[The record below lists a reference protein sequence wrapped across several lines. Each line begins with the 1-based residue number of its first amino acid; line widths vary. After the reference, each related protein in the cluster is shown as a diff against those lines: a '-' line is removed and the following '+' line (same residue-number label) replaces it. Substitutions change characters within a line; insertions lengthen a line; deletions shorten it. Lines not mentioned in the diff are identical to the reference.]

1 VAVTSSSPEGSTV
14 RMRDDVVLVGIRK
27 SGEFVT
33 PGEKLGV
40 IEEFIPDFGTYVN
53 EGSVRSKV
61 VGSLLLDLTNRKVS
75 VYPLTRR
82 PSIPRV
88 GSLVIGTVVGVQD
101 SLASIR
107 IIKVGAKF
115 LSGFFTGLLHIS
127 EVSFRYTESMFDVCR
142 LGDIMRA
149 KVISNKNRAYHLS
162 TKGLNL
168 GVIYAFCSR
177 CGGYLTLA
185 RQRRL
190 RCNSCGHI
198 ERRKIASD
206 YGKFIL

>member
-1 VAVTSSSPEGSTV
+1 LP
-14 RMRDDVVLVGIRK
+14 RDDMVLGEVRK

-53 EGSVRSKV
+53 DGSVHSKV

-82 PSIPRV
+82 VNVPRV

-107 IIKVGAKF
+107 IIKIGTRF
-115 LSGFFTGLLHIS
+115 LSGFFTGILHIS
-127 EVSFRYTESMFDVCR
+127 EVSFRYTETMFDVCR
-142 LGDIMRA
+142 LGDIVRA
-149 KVISNKNRAYHLS
+149 KVISNKNRTYHLS
-162 TKGLNL
+162 TKGLNF
-168 GVIYAFCSR
+168 GVIYAFCSQ
-177 CGGYLTLA
+177 CGGYLTLG

-190 RCNSCGHI
+190 KCSSCGHV
-198 ERRKIASD
+198 EKRKVASD